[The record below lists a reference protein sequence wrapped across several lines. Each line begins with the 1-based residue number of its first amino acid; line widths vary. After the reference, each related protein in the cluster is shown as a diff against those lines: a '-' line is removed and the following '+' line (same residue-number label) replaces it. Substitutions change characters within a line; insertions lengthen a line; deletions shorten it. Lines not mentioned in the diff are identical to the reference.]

1 MSSLDPRHEMPAHAT
16 RLLAL
21 SPDLLGACG
30 FDGYVKLLNPAWA
43 HTLGYTGDGL
53 PVARYIEFVHPEDR
67 DATARVVAGLA
78 EGGRTEEFVCRV
90 RRRDGEYRWLLW
102 SAQGSPEDGCF
113 YVAGKD
119 ITERMQLEEELN
131 RRAERLERINADLQE
146 FAYIASHDLSEPLRM
161 ITSYLELLQR
171 RYGDRL
177 DETAAEFIGFAVDGA
192 ERMKALIEDL
202 LAYSRVG
209 SHALEPG
216 DVDLAELLSQ
226 VLRSLGP
233 AIEEAGADVEIPDA
247 LPGVRAD
254 ATQLRQLLQNLIAN
268 AVKFRAAGR
277 APHVTVGARDDGS
290 GVRLWVAD
298 DGIGIPEAQRERIFK
313 MFARLHGR
321 DAYDGTGIGLALC
334 RRIAE
339 RHGGRIWVEP
349 APAGGSIFHV
359 WIPAP

>member
-1 MSSLDPRHEMPAHAT
+1 MSSLDTRHEMPAHAT

-43 HTLGYTGDGL
+43 RTLGYTGEGL

-67 DATARVVAGLA
+67 DATERVVAGLA
-78 EGGRTEEFVCRV
+78 QGGRTDEFVCRV

-119 ITERMQLEEELN
+119 ITERMQLEDELN
-131 RRAERLERINADLQE
+131 RRAARLERINAELQE

-161 ITSYLELLQR
+161 ITSYLELLER

-177 DETAAEFIGFAVDGA
+177 DETAGEFIAFAVDGA
-192 ERMKALIEDL
+192 ERMKALIDDL

-209 SHALEPG
+209 SHDLELD
-216 DVDLAELLSQ
+216 DVDLAELLGQ

-233 AIEEAGADVEIPDA
+233 AIEEAGATVAIPDV
-247 LPGVRAD
+247 LPAVRGD
-254 ATQLRQLLQNLIAN
+254 ATQLGQLLQNLIAN
-268 AVKFRAAGR
+268 AVKFRAPGR
-277 APHVTVGARDDGS
+277 PPRVTLGARDDGS
-290 GVRLWVAD
+290 GLRLWVAD
-298 DGIGIPEAQRERIFK
+298 DGIGIAEAHQERIFK

-321 DAYDGTGIGLALC
+321 DEYEGTGIGLALC

-349 APAGGSIFHV
+349 GAAGGSVFHV
-359 WIPAP
+359 WIPSS